1 MRAGTESVAG
11 IVGMAAALQEHME
24 QLTQET
30 EYLNELSNRL
40 IDQLKRKELDFRI
53 NGSHNRIPGSLSL
66 SFKSTDGEM
75 LLHRL
80 DLMGTAVAT
89 GSACNSKDTVLSHV
103 IQAISV
109 PQEYAHGTIRVTLGM
124 DNTVEQ
130 VDRIA
135 QQIASILR

>member
-1 MRAGTESVAG
+1 M
-11 IVGMAAALQEHME
+11 
-24 QLTQET
+24 
-30 EYLNELSNRL
+30 
-40 IDQLKRKELDFRI
+40 KRKELDFRI

-66 SFKSTDGEM
+66 SFKATDGEM